1 MLVFS
6 ENSVEDLISVI
17 AVCDTFHPKLER
29 SQKCHKEW
37 VEELSIYH
45 RVAEATHHEKE
56 KLNNQ
61 SQNSPVDEL
70 V

>member
-1 MLVFS
+1 MK
-6 ENSVEDLISVI
+6 DLISIITVR
-17 AVCDTFHPKLER
+17 DSFNPKLER
-29 SQKCHKEW
+29 SQKCHEEW

-56 KLNNQ
+56 KLNYH
-61 SQNSPVDEL
+61 SQYCPVDEL

>member
-1 MLVFS
+1 MRDSF
-6 ENSVEDLISVI
+6 N
-17 AVCDTFHPKLER
+17 PKLER
-29 SQKCHKEW
+29 SQKCHEEW

-45 RVAEATHHEKE
+45 SVAEATHHENE